1 MARLFESEH
10 GGKTAH
16 QSKDIK
22 EYFHLSYLLSFFN
35 NLKNNPA
42 RRWRIWLV
50 LKRRA
55 DEPCGSKALHVT

>member
-1 MARLFESEH
+1 MARFFESER
-10 GGKTAH
+10 GEKTAH

-22 EYFHLSYLLSFFN
+22 EYFHLLTFFN

-55 DEPCGSKALHVT
+55 DEPCGSKALHVA